1 MIALLAA
8 MVSGE
13 RIYKFLLMPRVV
25 VVHDV
30 ILASGD
36 DVSPST
42 AARRASFF
50 ALDALEGDPEFMTRT
65 CDCRTHQSHKKP
77 RKKTEFEKALEK
89 AMSKPNEESIR
100 DGE

>member
-1 MIALLAA
+1 M
-8 MVSGE
+8 
-13 RIYKFLLMPRVV
+13 

-36 DVSPST
+36 DVNPTT

-50 ALDALEGDPEFMTRT
+50 ALDALEGDPDFMTRI
-65 CDCRTHQSHKKP
+65 CECRTHQSHKKP

-89 AMSKPNEESIR
+89 AMSRPNEENIR
-100 DGE
+100 NDWLEDGRGSKNI

>member
-1 MIALLAA
+1 
-8 MVSGE
+8 
-13 RIYKFLLMPRVV
+13 MPCVV

-36 DVSPST
+36 DVNPTT
-42 AARRASFF
+42 AARRASFS

-65 CDCRTHQSHKKP
+65 CDCRTHQSHKKT

-89 AMSKPNEESIR
+89 AMSKPNEENIR
-100 DGE
+100 DGAEATLEDEGEQSSGTKNI